1 MAFDTLAYAQRL
13 KAAGVAAAQAEAHA
27 QALRDTVT
35 ETTAS
40 KADLESG
47 FARLDGR
54 MDLLETR
61 MDLLETRMDERIRAS
76 EARLDERI
84 QASEARLDERIQASE
99 TRMDERIR
107 ASETRQEAANAR
119 RDARMMVFIVAV
131 AALAVAAA
139 ELIP

>member
-13 KAAGVAAAQAEAHA
+13 KAAGVDEEQAEAHA
-27 QALRDTVT
+27 QAVRDAVT

-47 FARLDGR
+47 FARLGGR

-61 MDLLETRMDERIRAS
+61 LDDRIQASEARMDLLETRLEERIQTS
-76 EARLDERI
+76 EARMDAMKASLEERI
-84 QASEARLDERIQASE
+84 QASEAR
-99 TRMDERIR
+99 
-107 ASETRQEAANAR
+107 QEASNAR
-119 RDARMMVFIVAV
+119 RDTRMMAFIVAV